1 MYAQELFSDALREPT
16 PVIGYHVGRHL
27 ATLFPDRAM
36 IEGDDW
42 DFQLLDFARAGRCS
56 AIRDETIHGQFAV
69 RWSDDRG
76 ILDEVRNAWFEV
88 AWQGHALDLVMMDW
102 DDGCSPHHW
111 IVAETEAIARGFYAE
126 VCAFDP
132 EVRDEVLVFDGG
144 RWAESGRLFDQIG
157 GATLDN
163 LILPERLRRDL
174 FADVARFFDS
184 RAAYEKHGVPWKRGL
199 LLLGPPGNGKTH
211 AIKALINATGRPC
224 LYVKTFRSE
233 NVTEATCIRRVFDR
247 ARKASPC
254 ILVLEDL
261 DSLVTDESRSFFLN
275 ELDGFAANV
284 GILTIA
290 TTNHP
295 ARLDPAILDRPSRFD
310 RKYHFA
316 LPEIAERRAFI
327 DRWNASLD
335 PEARLGPDAESA
347 AAENTP
353 GFSFAYLKELFLS
366 SLMAWIAEPGPR
378 SMDAILLEQAAALR
392 DQMESTAEARGAD
405 RK

>member
-1 MYAQELFSDALREPT
+1 MYAQELFSEALREPT
-16 PVIGYHVGRHL
+16 TVLTYHVGRHL
-27 ATLFPDRAM
+27 AAIYPDRGM

-42 DFQLLDFARAGRCS
+42 DFQLLKFASAGHCS
-56 AIRDETIHGQFAV
+56 VVRDGSIHGQLAV

-76 ILDEVRNAWFEV
+76 IIDEVRNAWFEV
-88 AWQGHALDLVMMDW
+88 EWRGHALDVVAMDW
-102 DDGCSPHHW
+102 DNGCSPYHW
-111 IVAETEAIARGFYAE
+111 IVAETEAVARRFYAE

-132 EVRDEVLVFDGG
+132 EVKGEILVFDGG
-144 RWAESGRLFDQIG
+144 RWSESGRLFDQIG

-163 LILPERLRRDL
+163 LILPDRLKRDL
-174 FADVARFFDS
+174 FADVDRFFGA
-184 RAAYEKHGVPWKRGL
+184 RPAYDTHGIPWKRGL

-211 AIKALINATGRPC
+211 AIKAIVNATGRPC
-224 LYVKTFRSE
+224 LYVKTFKSD
-233 NVTEATCIRRVFDR
+233 NWTEAAGVRRVFER

-261 DSLVTDESRSFFLN
+261 DSLVTEESRSFFLN

-295 ARLDPAILDRPSRFD
+295 AKLDPAILDRPSRFD

-316 LPEIAERRAFI
+316 LPEIAERRAYI
-327 DRWNASLD
+327 ARWNATLD
-335 PEARLGPDAESA
+335 PGARLTPDGESE
-347 AAENTP
+347 AAEKTP

-366 SLMAWIAEPGPR
+366 ALMSWVAGPEPRP
-378 SMDAILLEQAAALR
+378 MDAVLMEQVSSLR
-392 DQMESTAEARGAD
+392 EQMESTAEARKAD
-405 RK
+405 EK